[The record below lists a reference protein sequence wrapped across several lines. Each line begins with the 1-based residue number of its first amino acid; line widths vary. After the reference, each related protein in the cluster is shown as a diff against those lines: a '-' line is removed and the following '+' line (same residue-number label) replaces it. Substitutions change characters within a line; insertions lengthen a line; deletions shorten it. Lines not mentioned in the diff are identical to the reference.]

1 MYVSKAIL
9 PAVPFLI
16 IGTQAISQVIKKL
29 KLGFISHRYLLINAR
44 LCVGKNP
51 QISP

>member
-1 MYVSKAIL
+1 MYVSNAIL
-9 PAVPFLI
+9 PAIPFLI

-29 KLGFISHRYLLINAR
+29 KLGFISHRYLLIR